1 MVKGHLPHPSPKT
14 SGLFPVICSIYA
26 SHDML
31 PAPGSFANLAPQSFG
46 PRTAAASRPSDAAR
60 RAAPCVGLHVPGA
73 PEPQRPE
80 PRPPAQLARFVRV
93 SKSRGSAKAEEERTG
108 RVPMLR
114 VSMLQKYSHVTSC
127 DTELEK

>member
-46 PRTAAASRPSDAAR
+46 PRTAAPVTRL
-60 RAAPCVGLHVPGA
+60 AAPRRVLGFTC
-73 PEPQRPE
+73 PEPQSPRDLNRDRDVSGAARALRPSLE
-80 PRPPAQLARFVRV
+80 KPRIC
-93 SKSRGSAKAEEERTG
+93 KSRGRKDGSGADASGIDAAK
-108 RVPMLR
+108 VFPSDIM
-114 VSMLQKYSHVTSC
+114 
-127 DTELEK
+127 

>member
-1 MVKGHLPHPSPKT
+1 MMVKGHLPHPSPKT

-80 PRPPAQLARFVRV
+80 PRPRRVRR
-93 SKSRGSAKAEEERTG
+93 SSRASSESRKAEDLQNRG
-108 RVPMLR
+108 RKDGSGADASGIDAAKVFP
-114 VSMLQKYSHVTSC
+114 C
-127 DTELEK
+127 DIM